1 MLIIIVTVV
10 TQGVRTPVD
19 LKGSLEGS
27 LLIRPGVTQAIGVI
41 SFGNIQSLHRVLE
54 VSLTVASVCLPF
66 VMSFDLLRVT
76 ELTLRQDHNSLLIY
90 GSLKKPTL
98 DRFAKVTHYSTSIS
112 MVACLIMALGG
123 FLTFGDKTL
132 GNVLNNFPTDNIM
145 VNVARLYVET
155 QPEGFHR

>member
-10 TQGVRTPVD
+10 TQGVRTPAD
-19 LKGSLEGS
+19 LKGSLKGS

-41 SFGNIQSLHRVLE
+41 SFGNIRSLHRALGVL
-54 VSLTVASVCLPF
+54 LTIASVCLPLA
-66 VMSFDLLRVT
+66 MSFGPLRIT
-76 ELTLRQDHNSLLIY
+76 ELTLSQDHNSLLIY

-155 QPEGFHR
+155 